1 MSVLCHYFQTMNQRD
16 GGTRP
21 HQQKIENIDHE
32 IDTGYITPSFQ
43 IMYYLFHKKIIND
56 SD

>member
-1 MSVLCHYFQTMNQRD
+1 MNQRD

-43 IMYYLFHKKIIND
+43 IMYYLLHKKIIND